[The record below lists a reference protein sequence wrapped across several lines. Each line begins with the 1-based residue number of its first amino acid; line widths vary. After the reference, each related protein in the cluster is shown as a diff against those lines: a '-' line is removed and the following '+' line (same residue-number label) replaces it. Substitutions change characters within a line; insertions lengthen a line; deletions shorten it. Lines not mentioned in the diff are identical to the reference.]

1 MHLLIIVHSIHC
13 TYSGNPLIPSSFQ
26 SFGGSL
32 HYFTFFEM
40 FFTLVIIIERKLET
54 EHDLAVS
61 KEEIE
66 ALQERATLLSIELLE
81 YKKKNIKLMKD
92 YEGITDSIL
101 VLQ

>member
-1 MHLLIIVHSIHC
+1 M
-13 TYSGNPLIPSSFQ
+13 
-26 SFGGSL
+26 
-32 HYFTFFEM
+32 FT
-40 FFTLVIIIERKLET
+40 ET

-81 YKKKNIKLMKD
+81 YKEKNIKLMK
-92 YEGITDSIL
+92 GIIDSIL

>member
-1 MHLLIIVHSIHC
+1 M
-13 TYSGNPLIPSSFQ
+13 
-26 SFGGSL
+26 
-32 HYFTFFEM
+32 FT
-40 FFTLVIIIERKLET
+40 ET

-81 YKKKNIKLMKD
+81 YKEKNIKLMKD

-101 VLQ
+101 ALQ

>member
-1 MHLLIIVHSIHC
+1 M
-13 TYSGNPLIPSSFQ
+13 
-26 SFGGSL
+26 
-32 HYFTFFEM
+32 FT
-40 FFTLVIIIERKLET
+40 ET

-81 YKKKNIKLMKD
+81 YKD